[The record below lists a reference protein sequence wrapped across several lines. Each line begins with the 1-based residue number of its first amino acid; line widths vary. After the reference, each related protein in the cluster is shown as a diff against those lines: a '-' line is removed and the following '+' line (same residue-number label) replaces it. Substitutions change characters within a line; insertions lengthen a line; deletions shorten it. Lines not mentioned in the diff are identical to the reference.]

1 MNYLQWNLD
10 IEEGIDIFDPL
21 GNLKIIGDEGEIIEN
36 STYLDAFF
44 EALVEAVQ
52 KIKTETNISV
62 DPIVEPNNLEF
73 NCQKDTIKIDYGQQ
87 QATIFDKDKF
97 IKDIREA
104 VSELLK
110 ILDER
115 SQQTKQPKRKLI
127 KLRNFLEKN
136 KLTSAIATNLT
147 QTYRD
152 RT

>member
-21 GNLKIIGDEGEIIEN
+21 GNLKIIGDEGNIVED

-44 EALVEAVQ
+44 EALVEAAQ
-52 KIKTETNISV
+52 KIKTKTNISV

-73 NCQKDTIKIDYGQQ
+73 NCQKNTIKIHYGQQ
-87 QATIFDKDKF
+87 QAIIFDKDKF
-97 IKDIREA
+97 IRDVGEA

-110 ILDER
+110 ILDEQ

-127 KLRNFLEKN
+127 KLRNFREDN
-136 KLTSAIATNLT
+136 RLTPSIAT
-147 QTYRD
+147 
-152 RT
+152 